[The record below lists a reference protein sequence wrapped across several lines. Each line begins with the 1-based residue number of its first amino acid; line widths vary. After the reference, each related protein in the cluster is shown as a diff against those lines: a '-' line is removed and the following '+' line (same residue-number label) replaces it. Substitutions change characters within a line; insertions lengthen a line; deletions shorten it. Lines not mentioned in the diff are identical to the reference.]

1 MLSADIRFAVAR
13 TVRSELRGSD
23 VLARYGGDE
32 FIALLPETN
41 ARGAREMGEQ
51 IDQCHGRRMR
61 LTHGD

>member
-32 FIALLPETN
+32 SSRYCPRPTHAAPARWVSKSIN
-41 ARGAREMGEQ
+41 AMDGE
-51 IDQCHGRRMR
+51 
-61 LTHGD
+61 